1 MMVKLEN
8 LPIDVIQQILTKV
21 EFSQI
26 LNECRLVCSVWN
38 SIIKNKRFILEYIQ
52 ENVINYPNFRSRE
65 ITPDEMN
72 LFKIITSPY
81 VPSNIVLNT
90 YEASSFDHFSQHH
103 LMTISDDVSVFW
115 SSKGTS
121 ESCDEYITYGIST
134 DIAIIREICFRF
146 FLSQWILKDGSPVC
160 FSSQSIRIDI
170 LDENSRIIYSQPFQ
184 TQHSNSVQRFT
195 FDKPIFVTNSCRIK
209 LNLIGKREKQDQLY
223 YSCIKFFKVFGDK
236 DIWLSHD
243 FDGNKITKK
252 SFQDIISSIRK
263 LKINI
268 HRINGS
274 AYHCFIHR
282 SNAREERVEAI
293 INMLNK
299 LGRGEIYNYFLFLRN
314 SISFC
319 IVIMTSSNL
328 FIFEFPLTIIGVL

>member
-1 MMVKLEN
+1 MTSKIGMVKLEN

-38 SIIKNKRFILEYIQ
+38 SIIKNKRFIFEYIK

-72 LFKIITSPY
+72 LFKIITSQY

-103 LMTISDDVSVFW
+103 LMTLSDDVSVFW

-121 ESCDEYITYGIST
+121 EPCDEYITYGIST
-134 DIAIIREICFRF
+134 NMAIIREICFRF
-146 FLSQWILKDGSPVC
+146 FLSQWILKDCSPVC
-160 FSSQSIRIDI
+160 FSSHSIRIDI

-209 LNLIGKREKQDQLY
+209 LNLIGKREKQDQNY

-282 SNAREERVEAI
+282 SNVREERVEAI
-293 INMLNK
+293 INNLNK
-299 LGRGEIYNYFLFLRN
+299 LGRGEIYKKL
-314 SISFC
+314 I
-319 IVIMTSSNL
+319 
-328 FIFEFPLTIIGVL
+328 

>member
-1 MMVKLEN
+1 MTSKIGMVKLEN

-38 SIIKNKRFILEYIQ
+38 SIIKNKRFIFEYIK

-72 LFKIITSPY
+72 LFKIITSQY

-103 LMTISDDVSVFW
+103 LMTLSDDVSVFW

-134 DIAIIREICFRF
+134 NMAIIREICFRF
-146 FLSQWILKDGSPVC
+146 FLSQWILKDCSPVC
-160 FSSQSIRIDI
+160 FSSHSIRIDI

-209 LNLIGKREKQDQLY
+209 LNLIGKREKQDQNY

-282 SNAREERVEAI
+282 SNVREERVEAI
-293 INMLNK
+293 INNLNK
-299 LGRGEIYNYFLFLRN
+299 LGRGEIYKKL
-314 SISFC
+314 I
-319 IVIMTSSNL
+319 
-328 FIFEFPLTIIGVL
+328 